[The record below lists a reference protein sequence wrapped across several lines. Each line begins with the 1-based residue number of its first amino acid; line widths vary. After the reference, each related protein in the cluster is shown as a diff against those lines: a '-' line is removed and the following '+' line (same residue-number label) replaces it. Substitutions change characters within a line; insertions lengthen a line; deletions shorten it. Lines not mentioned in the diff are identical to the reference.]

1 MSLKVA
7 GGLFEIISADSVQV
21 YRYMDIGSSK
31 PSPAEMGL
39 VKHYLID
46 IVEPDYRFTAGDY
59 CKRAADALEE
69 VQRNDKIPL
78 IVGGT
83 GFYIDSL
90 FGGIDKIPE
99 IDEQVR
105 ETVASEYDNEPELL
119 FNELKNVDPEFA
131 SKVHLNDRQRI
142 IRGISVYRYTG
153 NPISSYFNIDGKNK
167 ISDSLFLGLYIDRV
181 DLIDRIDKR
190 VDLMIKKGLVD
201 EVIKL
206 RAMGYAPA
214 LNSMQSIGYSEINK
228 YIDGIISLE
237 DAIIDIKKNTKKY
250 AKKQM
255 TWFKKNKSIIWLNQD
270 DIAKAPLIIKK
281 WLDRS

>member
-1 MSLKVA
+1 
-7 GGLFEIISADSVQV
+7 
-21 YRYMDIGSSK
+21 MDIGSGK
-31 PSPAEMGL
+31 PSQEEMGL

-46 IVEPDYRFTAGDY
+46 IVDPDYGFTAGDY
-59 CKRAADALEE
+59 CIRAASALEE
-69 VQRNDKIPL
+69 VERNGKIPL

-90 FGGIDKIPE
+90 FSGIDKIPE
-99 IDEQVR
+99 IDEKVR
-105 ETVASEYDNEPELL
+105 ADAAFEYNNNPEKI
-119 FNELKNVDPEFA
+119 FNELKSVDPEFA

-153 NPISSYFNIDGKNK
+153 NPISNYFNIEKKN
-167 ISDSLFLGLYIDRV
+167 IIPDAIFLGLYIDRV

-190 VDLMIKKGLVD
+190 VDLMIANGLVD

-206 RAMGYAPA
+206 RSMGYSPR
-214 LNSMQSIGYSEINK
+214 LNSMQSIGYLEINK
-228 YIDGIISLE
+228 YIDGIISLG
-237 DAIIDIKKNTKKY
+237 DAISDIKKNTKKY

-270 DIAKAPLIIKK
+270 DIIKVPVIIKN
-281 WLDRS
+281 WLN

>member
-1 MSLKVA
+1 MSLKAA
-7 GGLFEIISADSVQV
+7 GDIFEIISADSVQV

-31 PSPAEMGL
+31 PLPVETDS

-46 IVEPDYRFTAGDY
+46 IVDPDYRFTAGDY
-59 CKRAADALEE
+59 CIRAADALKE
-69 VQRNDKIPL
+69 VEGNGKIPL

-90 FGGIDKIPE
+90 FSGIDKIPE
-99 IDEQVR
+99 IDETTR
-105 ETVASEYDNEPELL
+105 DNAAYEYDNDPESV
-119 FNELKNVDPEFA
+119 FNELKSIDPEFA

-153 NPISSYFNIDGKNK
+153 NPISSYFNIGEKSK
-167 ISDSLFLGLYIDRV
+167 ISDILYLGLYINRAE
-181 DLIDRIDKR
+181 LIDRIDKR

-201 EVIKL
+201 EVVKL
-206 RAMGYAPA
+206 RSMGYCPT
-214 LNSMQSIGYSEINK
+214 LNSMQSIGYLEINK

-237 DAIIDIKKNTKKY
+237 DAISDIKKNTKRY

-255 TWFKKNKSIIWLNQD
+255 TWFKKNKNIIWLNQD
-270 DIAKAPLIIKK
+270 DIIKVPFIIRN
-281 WLDRS
+281 WLN

>member
-1 MSLKVA
+1 
-7 GGLFEIISADSVQV
+7 
-21 YRYMDIGSSK
+21 MDIGSSK
-31 PSPAEMGL
+31 PLQAERGL

-46 IVEPDYRFTAGDY
+46 IVDPDYRFTAGDY
-59 CKRAADALEE
+59 CTRASIALEE
-69 VQRNDKIPL
+69 VKRNGKIPL
-78 IVGGT
+78 MVGGT

-99 IDEQVR
+99 IDEKIR
-105 ETVASEYDNEPELL
+105 DTAAFEYDNDPELL
-119 FNELKNVDPEFA
+119 FNELKLVDPEFA

-153 NPISSYFNIDGKNK
+153 NPISSYFNIDEKNREKNIGKKNR
-167 ISDSLFLGLYIDRV
+167 ISDVLFLGLYIDRLA
-181 DLIDRIDKR
+181 LIDRIDKR

-206 RAMGYAPA
+206 RSMGYSPA
-214 LNSMQSIGYSEINK
+214 LNSMQSIGYFEINK

-237 DAIIDIKKNTKKY
+237 DAISDIKKNTKKY

-255 TWFKKNKSIIWLNQD
+255 TWFKKNKNITWLNQD
-270 DIAKAPLIIKK
+270 DIIKVPLIIKN
-281 WLDRS
+281 WLN